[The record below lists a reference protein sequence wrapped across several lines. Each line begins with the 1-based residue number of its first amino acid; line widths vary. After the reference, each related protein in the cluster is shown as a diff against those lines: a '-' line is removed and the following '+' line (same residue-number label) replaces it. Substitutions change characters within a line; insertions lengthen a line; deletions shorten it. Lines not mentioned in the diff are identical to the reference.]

1 MIKVL
6 MCGPLALSGG
16 VSNHTKNLTKCLS
29 KLGVKIIF
37 FNLSGKDTKS
47 LEASP
52 FRKIYQRT
60 VGLTFEAIK
69 RRKEC
74 DIIHIQASGG
84 IFSFMSTITGALVSK
99 ICNKKLIVTFHYRPS
114 QRFVKKYKRLFAFVL
129 RNSKAFIVVSK
140 KQKSI
145 IEETFPNLS
154 NKIFVISN
162 GFDSNYFRVIK
173 KENCRK
179 NLNLPK
185 DKKTLLSVGNLLEV
199 KGYKYLIEAVNEIVK
214 YRKEI
219 LVIIVG
225 FGHLKKKMEQQIKNL
240 SLERHVHLV
249 GAKPHDEIPIWI
261 NACDVFVLPS
271 LAESFGIVQIE
282 AMACGKPVVATYNGG
297 SEEIITS
304 EDYGFLVEPANP
316 KVLAEK
322 ILIALDKKWDHER
335 ILRYAERF
343 RWENIAKE
351 IIEIYKGVGKCK
363 SQ

>member
-60 VGLTFEAIK
+60 LGLTFEAIK
-69 RRKEC
+69 RRKEY

-84 IFSFMSTITGALVSK
+84 IFSFISAITGALVSK

-185 DKKTLLSVGNLLEV
+185 DKKNLLSVGNLLEV

-249 GAKPHDEIPIWI
+249 GAKPHDEIPIWM

-271 LAESFGIVQIE
+271 LNEGNPTVMFECLG
-282 AMACGKPVVATYNGG
+282 CGKPFIGTKVGG
-297 SEEIITS
+297 IPEIITS
-304 EDYGFLVEPANP
+304 GDHGLLCEPANP
-316 KVLAEK
+316 KELAEK
-322 ILIALDKKWDHER
+322 VLIALDKEWDREK

-343 RWENIAKE
+343 TWESIAKGTLKVYE
-351 IIEIYKGVGKCK
+351 TLSLQK
-363 SQ
+363 